1 MTISRR
7 SLVLAVLFALLG
19 VTFAVVEI
27 PGRPAD
33 AATTKRVLA
42 ISVDGLSVTAIERLG
57 PGNLPNIYRLMRGGA
72 STREARSAYEQN
84 VTLPN
89 HTSMVT
95 SRRITPTSAGGHGV
109 TWNDDRPWMTVQEA
123 AGHPVSSVF
132 SQVERTGRSS
142 ALFAS
147 KSKFGLFDRSWP
159 SIDRFVLDGDADL
172 VDRAARDLVANKR
185 AFTFVH
191 LGSPDHYGHRDGG
204 MSAAYRASV
213 IRTDARIGR
222 LLRAID
228 SSTVL
233 RGSTYVIL
241 TADHGFKA
249 TATDHS
255 AHLYANY
262 RIPFVVW
269 GPGVTRGASLYRLN
283 PEYRAPGTTRPM
295 YAGAQPI
302 RNGDLGNLALDLLG
316 LRPIPGS
323 TLNSTQS
330 LDIR

>member
-1 MTISRR
+1 MTISRH
-7 SLVLAVLFALLG
+7 SLVLTVLFALLG
-19 VTFAVVEI
+19 VTFAVAEL
-27 PGRPAD
+27 PGRPAE

-57 PGNLPNIYRLMRGGA
+57 PGHLPNIYRLMRGGA
-72 STREARSAYEQN
+72 STREARSEYEQN

-95 SRRITPTSAGGHGV
+95 GRRITRSAHGHGV
-109 TWNDDRPWMTVQEA
+109 TWNDDRPWTTVQEA

-132 SQVERTGRSS
+132 SQVGRAGRSS

-159 SIDRFVLDGDADL
+159 SIDRFVVDGDADL
-172 VDRAARDLVANKR
+172 VERAARDLVANKR
-185 AFTFVH
+185 ALTFVH

-228 SSTVL
+228 SSPAL

-241 TADHGFKA
+241 TADHGFRA

-269 GPGVTRGASLYRLN
+269 GPGVARGASLYRLN
-283 PEYRAPGTTRPM
+283 PDYRAPGTTRPT

-316 LRPIPGS
+316 LGPIPGS

>member
-1 MTISRR
+1 MTISRS

-19 VTFAVVEI
+19 VVFTVVEL

-33 AATTKRVLA
+33 AATTKRVVA

-57 PGNLPNIYRLMRGGA
+57 PGNLPHLYRLMRGGA
-72 STREARSAYEQN
+72 STREARSEYEQN

-95 SRRITPTSAGGHGV
+95 GRPITRSAHGHGV
-109 TWNDDRPWMTVQEA
+109 TWNDDRRWMTVQEA

-159 SIDRFVLDGDADL
+159 SIDRFVVDGDADL
-172 VDRAARDLVANKR
+172 VDRAAADLRKNRR

-222 LLRAID
+222 LLKAID
-228 SSTVL
+228 SSAAL
-233 RGSTYVIL
+233 RGSTYVVL
-241 TADHGFKA
+241 TADHGFQSAA
-249 TATDHS
+249 TNHS
-255 AHLYANY
+255 AHLYPNY

-269 GPGVTRGASLYRLN
+269 GPGVARGASLYRLN
-283 PEYRAPGTTRPM
+283 PDYRAPGTTRPA

-302 RNGDLGNLALDLLG
+302 RNGDLANLALDLLG
-316 LRPIPGS
+316 LGPIPGS

>member
-1 MTISRR
+1 MTTSRR
-7 SLVLAVLFALLG
+7 SLIPVVLIALLG
-19 VTFAVVEI
+19 VTFAVVDL
-27 PGRPAD
+27 PGRPAQ

-42 ISVDGLSVTAIERLG
+42 ISVDGLSVTAIEKLG
-57 PGNLPNIYRLMRGGA
+57 PGHLPNIYRLMRGGA
-72 STREARSAYEQN
+72 STREARSEYEQS

-95 SRRITPTSAGGHGV
+95 SRRITRSAHGHGV
-109 TWNDDRPWMTVQEA
+109 TWNTDRSWMTVQEA

-132 SQVERTGRSS
+132 SQVGRAGRSS

-159 SIDRFVLDGDADL
+159 DIDRFVVDGDAGL
-172 VDRAARDLVANKR
+172 VDRAATDLVSRKR

-222 LLRAID
+222 LLKAID
-228 SSTVL
+228 SSSAL
-233 RGSTYVIL
+233 KGSTYVIL
-241 TADHGFKA
+241 TADHGFRA
-249 TATDHS
+249 GATDHS

-269 GPGVTRGASLYRLN
+269 GPGVARGASLYRLN
-283 PEYRAPGTTRPM
+283 PDYRAPGTSRPT
-295 YAGAQPI
+295 YDGRQPI

-316 LRPIPGS
+316 LGPIPGS

>member
-7 SLVLAVLFALLG
+7 SLVLVVMIALLG
-19 VTFAVVEI
+19 VTFAVVEL
-27 PGRPAD
+27 PGRPAQ
-33 AATTKRVLA
+33 AATAKRVLA
-42 ISVDGLSVTAIERLG
+42 ISVDGLSVTAIDRLG
-57 PGNLPNIYRLMRGGA
+57 PKRLPNIYRLMRGGA
-72 STREARSAYEQN
+72 STREARSEYEQN

-95 SRRITPTSAGGHGV
+95 SRRITRATHGHGV
-109 TWNDDRPWMTVQEA
+109 TWNTDRSWMTVQKA

-159 SIDRFVLDGDADL
+159 SIDRFVVDGDADL
-172 VDRAARDLVANKR
+172 AARAARDLASKKR

-222 LLRAID
+222 LLKAID
-228 SSTVL
+228 SSTTL
-233 RGSTYVIL
+233 KRSTYVVL

-249 TATDHS
+249 GAKDHS
-255 AHLYANY
+255 AHVYANY

-269 GPGVTRGASLYRLN
+269 GPGVARGASLYRLN
-283 PEYRAPGTTRPM
+283 PDFRAPGTSRPT
-295 YAGAQPI
+295 YAGKQPI

-316 LRPIPGS
+316 LGPIPGS

>member
-7 SLVLAVLFALLG
+7 SLVLTVLFALLS
-19 VTFAVVEI
+19 VTFAVVEL
-27 PGRPAD
+27 PGRPAE

-57 PGNLPNIYRLMRGGA
+57 PGHLPNLYRLMRGGA
-72 STREARSAYEQN
+72 STREARSEYEQN

-95 SRRITPTSAGGHGV
+95 GRRITRSAHGHGV

-123 AGHPVSSVF
+123 AGHQVSSVF
-132 SQVERTGRSS
+132 SQVGSAGRSS

-147 KSKFGLFDRSWP
+147 KSKFGLFDRSWT
-159 SIDRFVLDGDADL
+159 SIDRFVVDGDADL
-172 VDRAARDLVANKR
+172 VERAAADLVKNKR

-228 SSTVL
+228 SSSAL
-233 RGSTYVIL
+233 KGSTYVVL
-241 TADHGFKA
+241 TADHGFRA

-255 AHLYANY
+255 VHRYANY

-269 GPGVTRGASLYRLN
+269 GPGVARGASLYRLN
-283 PEYRAPGTTRPM
+283 PDYRAPGTTRPT
-295 YAGAQPI
+295 YAGEQPI

-316 LRPIPGS
+316 LGPIPGS

>member
-7 SLVLAVLFALLG
+7 SLVLTALFALLG
-19 VTFAVVEI
+19 VAFAVVEL

-57 PGNLPNIYRLMRGGA
+57 PGHLPTIYRLMRGGA
-72 STREARSAYEQN
+72 STREARSEYEQN

-95 SRRITPTSAGGHGV
+95 GRRIARSAHGHGV

-132 SQVERTGRSS
+132 SQVGRAGRSS

-147 KSKFGLFDRSWP
+147 KSKFAIFDRSWP
-159 SIDRFVLDGDADL
+159 SIDRFVVDGDSDL

-185 AFTFVH
+185 ALTVVH
-191 LGSPDHYGHRDGG
+191 LGSPDHHGHRDGG

-228 SSTVL
+228 SSTAL
-233 RGSTYVIL
+233 RGSTYVLL
-241 TADHGFKA
+241 TADHGFRA

-269 GPGVTRGASLYRLN
+269 GPGVARGASLYRLN
-283 PEYRAPGTTRPM
+283 PDYRAPGTTRPT

-316 LRPIPGS
+316 LGPIPGS

>member
-7 SLVLAVLFALLG
+7 SLVLMVLIALMG
-19 VTFAVVEI
+19 VTFVVVEL
-27 PGRPAD
+27 PGRPAQ

-42 ISVDGLSVTAIERLG
+42 ISVDGLSVTAIEKLG

-72 STREARSAYEQN
+72 STREARSEYEQN

-95 SRRITPTSAGGHGV
+95 SRRITRSAHGHGV
-109 TWNDDRPWMTVQEA
+109 TWNDDRRWMTVQEA

-132 SQVERTGRSS
+132 SQVERAGRSS

-159 SIDRFVLDGDADL
+159 SIDRYVVDGDADL
-172 VDRAARDLVANKR
+172 VSRAARDLVTNKR

-222 LLRAID
+222 LLKTID
-228 SSTVL
+228 SSTTL
-233 RGSTYVIL
+233 KRSTYVIL

-249 TATDHS
+249 AARDHS
-255 AHLYANY
+255 AHLYSNY

-283 PEYRAPGTTRPM
+283 PDYRAPGTTRPT
-295 YAGAQPI
+295 YAGRQPI

-316 LRPIPGS
+316 LGPIPGS

>member
-7 SLVLAVLFALLG
+7 SLVLMVLITLLG
-19 VTFAVVEI
+19 VTFAVVEL
-27 PGRPAD
+27 PGRPAQ

-42 ISVDGLSVTAIERLG
+42 ISVDGLSVTAVEKLG

-72 STREARSAYEQN
+72 STRQARSEYEQN

-95 SRRITPTSAGGHGV
+95 GRRITRSAHGHGV
-109 TWNDDRPWMTVQEA
+109 TWNDDRRWMTVQEA

-147 KSKFGLFDRSWP
+147 KSKFGIFDRSWP
-159 SIDRFVLDGDADL
+159 SIDRFVVDSDADL
-172 VDRAARDLVANKR
+172 VNRAAADLATNKR
-185 AFTFVH
+185 ALTFVH

-204 MSAAYRASV
+204 MSAAYRSSV

-222 LLRAID
+222 LLKTID
-228 SSTVL
+228 SSTTL
-233 RGSTYVIL
+233 KRSTYVIL

-249 TATDHS
+249 AARDHG
-255 AHLYANY
+255 AHLYSNY

-269 GPGVTRGASLYRLN
+269 GPGVARGASLYRLN
-283 PEYRAPGTTRPM
+283 PDYLAPGTTRPT
-295 YAGAQPI
+295 YAGRQPI

-316 LRPIPGS
+316 LGPIPGS